1 MNDITMLGSKNQL
14 VDLIKQ
20 IVETED
26 TGLISI
32 LTNTNHAVLMKFFEG
47 KLIHIHSRTRD
58 ISDVIQVLNESEW
71 VKFKFANITMENL
84 SELMPVNTFLDLI
97 DSGIDQSIT
106 TQPNYAATTSE
117 SVTNNKT
124 KIDGVSDQLNKAL
137 VEVTSEYLGP
147 VAELMV
153 DEAFELSND
162 PIQVI
167 EYLAGMITESQ
178 RAAEF
183 RQAGFQAVRQY
194 S

>member
-14 VDLIKQ
+14 VELIKQ

-106 TQPNYAATTSE
+106 TQPNYATTTSE
-117 SVTNNKT
+117 SVTNKT

-183 RQAGFQAVRQY
+183 RQAGLQAVRQY

>member
-1 MNDITMLGSKNQL
+1 MNDTTMLGSKNQL

-20 IVETED
+20 IVESED
-26 TGLISI
+26 TGLVSI
-32 LTNTNHAVLMKFFEG
+32 LTNTNHAVLLKFFQG

-84 SELMPVNTFLDLI
+84 PELMPIHIFLDLI
-97 DSGIDQSIT
+97 DSGIDQTIT
-106 TQPNYAATTSE
+106 TQPTDATTSSE
-117 SVTNNKT
+117 PVTSET
-124 KIDGVSDQLNKAL
+124 KIDGVSDQLIKAL

-183 RQAGFQAVRQY
+183 RQAGLQAVRQY

>member
-106 TQPNYAATTSE
+106 TQPNYATTTPE
-117 SVTNNKT
+117 SVTNKT

-183 RQAGFQAVRQY
+183 RQAGLQAVRQY

>member
-1 MNDITMLGSKNQL
+1 MNDTTILGSKNQL

-20 IVETED
+20 IVEAED
-26 TGLISI
+26 TGLVSI
-32 LTNTNHAVLMKFFEG
+32 LTNTKHAVLLKFFLG

-71 VKFKFANITMENL
+71 VKFKFANITMENS
-84 SELMPVNTFLDLI
+84 SELMPIDTFLDLI

-106 TQPNYAATTSE
+106 TQPNYATTTPE
-117 SVTNNKT
+117 SVTNKT

-183 RQAGFQAVRQY
+183 RQAGLQAVRQY
-194 S
+194 SE